1 MLKACTF
8 ARVFIALALTLLTVS
23 PMTSAMPFGWMMSNK
38 TASQDGT
45 TSLGTVAGVGSVP
58 APVTKITF
66 SEDLIGQNSHTRRI
80 QIVEVHNGTPVA
92 VVSEIQFNYG
102 VNATANVTFTLPN
115 VATTVQGGNTLV
127 AVSQHIGNGLAQP
140 QGWADVQF

>member
-1 MLKACTF
+1 MLKACTLPR
-8 ARVFIALALTLLTVS
+8 AFIALALTLLTVS
-23 PMTSAMPFGWMMSNK
+23 PMSAAMPFGWMMSNK
-38 TASQDGT
+38 TSGQDGT

-66 SEDLIGQNSHTRRI
+66 SDNVVGQNTHTRRI
-80 QIVEVHNGTPVA
+80 QIVEVRNGTPVA
-92 VVSEIQFNYG
+92 IVSEIQFDYG
-102 VNATANVTFTLPN
+102 VDATANVPFILPN
-115 VATTVQGGNTLV
+115 VATSVQGGSTLV